1 MTLRGIAGD
10 MATGVVAGYAGT
22 KAMEPVSMF
31 LYRHEPDED
40 RQKED
45 AVRPGPPYR
54 IAATKITRLLGLD
67 LSEESLDK
75 AGLGLHHGLA
85 VCWAPLYGIL
95 RHQARLGA
103 PAAALATGVAMSV
116 IADEGLTPLLGF
128 SAPNRAYPLV
138 THLRGV
144 AAHLVFGAAV
154 AAASEA
160 TWAVARRATGLA
172 SPRRALGSEGLR

>member
-1 MTLRGIAGD
+1 MTLRGMAGD
-10 MATGVVAGYAGT
+10 VTTGFVAGYAGT
-22 KAMEPVSMF
+22 KAMEPVRMF

-67 LSEESLDK
+67 RSEESLDE
-75 AGLGLHHGLA
+75 AGLGLHYGLA
-85 VCWAPLYGIL
+85 VSCAPLSGIL
-95 RHQARLGA
+95 RHRARLGT

-116 IADEGLTPLLGF
+116 TADEDFTPLLGF
-128 SAPNRAYPLV
+128 SAPSRACPLV

-154 AAASEA
+154 AAREA
-160 TWAVARRATGLA
+160 TWPAARWATNLA
-172 SPRRALGSEGLR
+172 GPRRALGSEGLR